1 MVPDINFLLV
11 GNSRL
16 HWAKYSKNQS
26 IFFHTKKE
34 QKVPANIDLDQLIWA
49 SVGKLPNFLLKK
61 ENEIKTK
68 DIQLS
73 NLPDY
78 FGVDRAFACIAALKI
93 IENPKKKDLLIADFG
108 TILSITKL
116 NSNGSIIGGQLLPGF
131 LTQLKSMEQNTKNL
145 KVPKKYDI
153 PIKDFLINTEE
164 AILKG
169 VINSLTGVINS
180 LFNPEKDILI
190 ICGGD
195 SQLLTKS
202 LKTKDIN
209 LSNLPDYFGIDR
221 ALACL
226 AAQKI
231 IENPLKKDLLIA
243 DFGTILSITKLNSN
257 GSIIGG
263 QLTPGFLT
271 QLKSMEQNTK
281 NLTVPKKY
289 DIPIKD
295 FLINTEEAILKGVI
309 NSLTGV
315 IHSLF
320 NPEKDILVICGGDS
334 ELLTKS
340 LKTQKENIINAPDL
354 VMEGMI
360 IHYLSIKN

>member
-1 MVPDINFLLV
+1 MVSDINFLLI

-26 IFFHTKKE
+26 KFFHTKKDE
-34 QKVPANIDLDQLIWA
+34 KVPKNIDLEQLIWA
-49 SVGKLPNFLLKK
+49 SVGKPPNFLLKK

-68 DIQLS
+68 DINLS

-78 FGVDRAFACIAALKI
+78 FGIDRALACLAAQKI
-93 IENPKKKDLLIADFG
+93 IENPFKKDLLIADFG

-116 NSNGSIIGGQLLPGF
+116 NSNKSIIGGQLLPGF
-131 LTQLKSMEQNTKNL
+131 LTQLKSMEQNAKNL
-145 KVPKKYDI
+145 KVPRNYDI

-195 SQLLTKS
+195 S
-202 LKTKDIN
+202 
-209 LSNLPDYFGIDR
+209 
-221 ALACL
+221 
-226 AAQKI
+226 
-231 IENPLKKDLLIA
+231 
-243 DFGTILSITKLNSN
+243 
-257 GSIIGG
+257 
-263 QLTPGFLT
+263 
-271 QLKSMEQNTK
+271 
-281 NLTVPKKY
+281 
-289 DIPIKD
+289 
-295 FLINTEEAILKGVI
+295 
-309 NSLTGV
+309 
-315 IHSLF
+315 
-320 NPEKDILVICGGDS
+320 

-340 LKTQKENIINAPDL
+340 LKTQKENIIHAPDL

-360 IHYLSIKN
+360 IHHLSIKKLA

>member
-1 MVPDINFLLV
+1 MVSDINFLLV

-16 HWAKYSKNQS
+16 HWANYSQNQS
-26 IFFHTKKE
+26 KFFHTEKE
-34 QKVPANIDLDQLIWA
+34 QKVPDHIDLDQLIWA
-49 SVGKLPNFLLKK
+49 SVGKLPNFLMKK

-78 FGVDRAFACIAALKI
+78 FGVDRALACIAALKI
-93 IENPKKKDLLIADFG
+93 IENPFKKDLLIADFG

-116 NSNGSIIGGQLLPGF
+116 NSNGSIIGGQLTPGF

-180 LFNPEKDILI
+180 LFNPE
-190 ICGGD
+190 
-195 SQLLTKS
+195 
-202 LKTKDIN
+202 N
-209 LSNLPDYFGIDR
+209 
-221 ALACL
+221 
-226 AAQKI
+226 
-231 IENPLKKDLLIA
+231 
-243 DFGTILSITKLNSN
+243 
-257 GSIIGG
+257 
-263 QLTPGFLT
+263 
-271 QLKSMEQNTK
+271 
-281 NLTVPKKY
+281 
-289 DIPIKD
+289 
-295 FLINTEEAILKGVI
+295 
-309 NSLTGV
+309 
-315 IHSLF
+315 
-320 NPEKDILVICGGDS
+320 DILVICGGDS

-340 LKTQKENIINAPDL
+340 LKTQQENIINAPDL

>member
-1 MVPDINFLLV
+1 MVSDINFLLV

-26 IFFHTKKE
+26 KVFHTKKE
-34 QKVPANIDLDQLIWA
+34 LKAPENIDLDQLIWA
-49 SVGKLPNFLLKK
+49 SVVTLPNFLLKK

-78 FGVDRAFACIAALKI
+78 FGIDRALACIAALKI
-93 IENPKKKDLLIADFG
+93 IENPFKKDLLIADFG

-153 PIKDFLINTEE
+153 PINDFLINTEE

-169 VINSLTGVINS
+169 VINSLTSVINS
-180 LFNPEKDILI
+180 LFNPAKDILI
-190 ICGGD
+190 
-195 SQLLTKS
+195 
-202 LKTKDIN
+202 
-209 LSNLPDYFGIDR
+209 
-221 ALACL
+221 
-226 AAQKI
+226 
-231 IENPLKKDLLIA
+231 
-243 DFGTILSITKLNSN
+243 
-257 GSIIGG
+257 
-263 QLTPGFLT
+263 
-271 QLKSMEQNTK
+271 
-281 NLTVPKKY
+281 
-289 DIPIKD
+289 
-295 FLINTEEAILKGVI
+295 
-309 NSLTGV
+309 
-315 IHSLF
+315 
-320 NPEKDILVICGGDS
+320 ICGGDS

-340 LKTQKENIINAPDL
+340 LKNQKESIINAPNL

-360 IHYLSIKN
+360 IHNLSTKKLL